1 MLINQQMR
9 INKWKQEFFTSRT
22 YTTSGGQSVTV
33 TLRKKP
39 EVAELELV

>member
-9 INKWKQEFFTSRT
+9 MNKWKQEFFTSKT
-22 YTTSGGQSVTV
+22 YTDSAGHSVTI

-39 EVAELELV
+39 EAAELELV